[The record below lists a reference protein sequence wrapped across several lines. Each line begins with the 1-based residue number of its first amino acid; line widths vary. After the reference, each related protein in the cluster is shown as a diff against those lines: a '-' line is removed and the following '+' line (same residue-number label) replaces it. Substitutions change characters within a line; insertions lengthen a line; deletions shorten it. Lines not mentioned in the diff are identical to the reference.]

1 MNSERKIKEVIF
13 FCYGDSSDASTW
25 SNVPFLFTQSL
36 IKHGV
41 TVRRV
46 NLSDGLDSITK
57 LYNRSVVRFLK
68 LFYGTRQFTYEFSR
82 SIFYKAIVNRKI
94 KKAVTKYSHADYCIF
109 LCFDFY
115 NKFNSIPSLLFCDWT
130 YKILVIDRK
139 KRKPYLFEKRFCKQQ
154 ADAINNATHVISM
167 FPTCTEYMKK
177 DYPKANISYLG
188 GNVINSLYMKSMNTD
203 IILSAKRT
211 SNKILF
217 IGGKKYLDGAK
228 KLVEAFLMLKGMENL
243 ELHLIGL
250 KRSMLGN
257 LPNNIFC
264 HGYLRKDVAAERDI
278 YYDLLIS
285 SKMIVNPTPNWGGY
299 SSIVEAMYFYTPV
312 IVSPYDDFV
321 NEFGKDINFGI
332 YNEKYDSSV
341 LAQNIEAIFNSSDY
355 ENMCLNARERVKDYT
370 WDNYVDKILRLL
382 NN

>member
-1 MNSERKIKEVIF
+1 MDSGREIKEIIF
-13 FCYGDSSDASTW
+13 FSYGDSTDTSTW
-25 SNVPFLFTQSL
+25 SNVPFLFAQSL

-57 LYNRSVVRFLK
+57 LYNWSIVRFFK

-82 SIFYKAIVNRKI
+82 SIFYKVIVSRKI

-115 NKFNSIPSLLFCDWT
+115 NKFNSIPSLLFSDWT

-139 KRKPYLFEKRFCKQQ
+139 KRKPYLFERRFCKQQ
-154 ADAINNATHVISM
+154 ADAINNATHVVSM

-188 GNVINSLYMKSMNTD
+188 GNVINLLYTKSMD
-203 IILSAKRT
+203 KDKVLSAKKT

-228 KLVEAFLMLKGMENL
+228 KLVEAFLMLKGLGNL

-257 LPNNIFC
+257 PPNNIFC
-264 HGYLRKDVAAERDI
+264 HGYLRKDIAAERDI

-285 SKMIVNPTPNWGGY
+285 SKMIVNPTPNWGG
-299 SSIVEAMYFYTPV
+299 VL
-312 IVSPYDDFV
+312 V
-321 NEFGKDINFGI
+321 N
-332 YNEKYDSSV
+332 
-341 LAQNIEAIFNSSDY
+341 
-355 ENMCLNARERVKDYT
+355 C
-370 WDNYVDKILRLL
+370 
-382 NN
+382 